1 MTLYTPLG
9 GLPYPQP
16 TNIANL
22 PLHLQSLAEGIDG
35 RTVLRYATAAARDT
49 AVTTPAPG
57 MVAWLSTPGTLSY
70 YTGSAWV
77 AMGAWNTY
85 TPAWTADTTNPA
97 IGNGSLTG
105 KYAIVG
111 KTCHFTMLMQFGSTT
126 TYGSGNYFLSYPVQA
141 GALGGLPQHQG
152 VATSGTGT
160 SAGRAMLTC
169 QPTASANATTYSL
182 WGPASASTSH
192 LGQLGSGGLLGFA
205 WANGNIMRIGGS
217 YEVA

>member
-16 TNIANL
+16 TDIANL
-22 PLHLQSLAEGIDG
+22 PLHLQGLAEGIDG
-35 RTVLRYATAAARDT
+35 RTVLRYATATDRDAAI
-49 AVTTPAPG
+49 TTPVAG

-70 YTGSAWV
+70 HTGSAWV

-85 TPAWTADTTNPA
+85 TPTWTAETTNPA

-126 TYGSGNYFLSYPVQA
+126 TYGSGDYFIGYPVKA
-141 GALGGLPQHQG
+141 GALGGLPQHLG
-152 VATSGTGT
+152 VASSPG
-160 SAGRAMLTC
+160 GRGVISC
-169 QPTASANATTYSL
+169 QPLASSNATTYTL
-182 WGPASASTSH
+182 WGPTSATSSKID
-192 LGQLGSGGLLGFA
+192 QLGSPGLFGTA
-205 WANGNIMRIGGS
+205 WASGNFMRVGGS

>member
-16 TNIANL
+16 TDTANL

-35 RTVLRYATAAARDT
+35 RTVLRYATAAERDAT
-49 AVTTPAPG
+49 ITTPATG
-57 MVAWLSTPGTLSY
+57 MVAWLTSPGTLSY

-85 TPAWTADTTNPA
+85 TPVWTAETTNPA

-105 KYAIVG
+105 RYAIVG
-111 KTCHFTMLMQFGSTT
+111 KTCHFTLLAQFGSTT
-126 TYGSGNYFLSYPVQA
+126 TYGSGAYYFAYPVKA
-141 GALGGLPQHQG
+141 GAMGGYPQHRG
-152 VATSGTGT
+152 VATSATGR
-160 SAGRAMLTC
+160 GLITC
-169 QPTASANATTYSL
+169 QPTATSNATIYSL
-182 WGPASASTSH
+182 WGPGSTSSSA
-192 LGQLGSGGLLGFA
+192 LSQLGSGGLFGTA
-205 WANGNIMRIGGS
+205 WANGNIVRIDGT

>member
-16 TNIANL
+16 TDTANL

-35 RTVLRYATAAARDT
+35 RTVLRYPTATDRDAAI
-49 AVTTPAPG
+49 TTPAPG
-57 MVAWLSTPGTLSY
+57 MVAWLATPGTLSY

-85 TPAWTADTTNPA
+85 TPAWTAATTNPA
-97 IGNGSLTG
+97 IGDGTITG

-111 KTCHFTMLMQFGSTT
+111 KTCHFTMLVQFGSTT
-126 TYGSGNYFLSYPVQA
+126 TYGSGSYTFTYPVKA
-141 GALGGLPQHQG
+141 GALGGLPQHLG
-152 VATSGTGT
+152 VATSPTGRGIV
-160 SAGRAMLTC
+160 SC
-169 QPTASANATTYSL
+169 QPSASSNATTYTL
-182 WGPASASTSH
+182 WGPTSTASSEIF
-192 LGQLGSGGLLGFA
+192 QLGSGGLFGAA
-205 WANGNIMRIGGS
+205 WASGNVIRVGGS